1 MLIEFSEFNYKLL
14 LPFIFPLFNQLQDLS
29 NKSYMVVNGDNHVFV
44 TFRYFLSYVFS
55 GIFLLILKYNT
66 REIIKKNEIEIID
79 PITGNEV
86 RLTAKKRAKK
96 TKIKNILFI
105 FLLCIIGISTF
116 YCRYFFYKEEFYY
129 AEEYTRAFCEIVIFT
144 GLSIIIL
151 KQALYLHHFV
161 SSGCIIL
168 MLLVEFIVSIRYIE
182 GIYIFYSLLYYSL
195 IALAFGLYD
204 VLMKKHMN
212 VFFSTPYYLM
222 FMIGII
228 NVIILII
235 FDIFAYLFK
244 PEISGII
251 LGLKKNI
258 NSLGDLFMFFLDLI
272 LEFGYNLG
280 ILLVIYYYTPCH
292 FFISEYISD
301 YIYYIRNYVSKK
313 DENFFSSINMMIF
326 SICSAVNFF
335 CILAFNEII
344 ILNFCNLDYNTK
356 KRIQERGKKDLELLK
371 YGTLLKEI
379 ENSFN
384 SISDD
389 EDNPSNIIENINSSS
404 LSL

>member
-86 RLTAKKRAKK
+86 HLTAKKRAKK

-151 KQALYLHHFV
+151 KQTLYLHHFV

-258 NSLGDLFMFFLDLI
+258 NSLGDLSMFLLDLI

-404 LSL
+404 LLL

>member
-86 RLTAKKRAKK
+86 HLTAKKRAKK

-151 KQALYLHHFV
+151 KQTLYLHHFV

-344 ILNFCNLDYNTK
+344 ILNFCNLD
-356 KRIQERGKKDLELLK
+356 
-371 YGTLLKEI
+371 
-379 ENSFN
+379 
-384 SISDD
+384 
-389 EDNPSNIIENINSSS
+389 
-404 LSL
+404 